1 MRNNYTM
8 CFRLS
13 SEEFEFLLKFV
24 DYYNYDS
31 TSAVLRGLIRRA
43 MRGELQDSNKKDDV
57 GIL

>member
-31 TSAVLRGLIRRA
+31 TSAVLRSLIRRA
-43 MRGELQDSNKKDDV
+43 MRDEFDELDTSRAK
-57 GIL
+57 L

>member
-31 TSAVLRGLIRRA
+31 TSAVLRSLIRRA
-43 MRGELQDSNKKDDV
+43 MRDEVEELDTSRVKS
-57 GIL
+57 